1 MSRPCRP
8 RHIRCQPEARY
19 FKPRGIP
26 LNVLETIPLAI
37 DEFEALRWADL
48 LGLYQEEAAVK
59 MGVSRATF
67 GRIIESARRKVAT
80 ALVNGHAL
88 QILENPNQEPKTIPE
103 AQK

>member
-1 MSRPCRP
+1 MPRPCCSRK
-8 RHIRCQPEARY
+8 IRCQPNARF

-26 LNVLETIPLAI
+26 LNELETIPLAL

-48 LGLYQEEAAVK
+48 LGLYQEEAAKK

-67 GRIIESARRKVAT
+67 GRIIENARRKVAT

-88 QILENPNQEPKTIPE
+88 QIGEDLKQELKTIPE
-103 AQK
+103 V